1 MKKFSAYRLALLL
14 ASAAML
20 FAACEPST
28 TEPDDPDTPV
38 VPDVPDPDPVDPDP
52 QPDPDPITPDPE
64 SVTFAEIIEA
74 GCIGTYDVSSAVV
87 MATGVHNTV
96 VYDGT
101 AYMLL
106 YDPDKTSSVGD
117 VVALSGEVK
126 EFNGV
131 PEWNQPDINVKS
143 TRDSIPYPDPVE
155 ITASYISS
163 YSSSPEIVYGVASG
177 TKDGYYLNVGGK
189 SLNCYS
195 NTSIEDGEVTVY
207 GFTIGY
213 SKKVVNFVVTSTGS
227 GEDPDPDPEPEPD
240 PDPDPDPVD
249 PDDPDTP
256 STGKYSWVEL
266 PVMYDEDL
274 DGRDDNDNT
283 LYYATHFTD
292 LKSPTGDAARNYT
305 VCYSGEHHCPVWVA
319 APRHAMYETKKV
331 DRTEAYRQD
340 PDIPSDIQYNSKDTG
355 GGCNKGHM
363 LGSRERLASN
373 LTNRQ
378 VFYYTNI
385 APQLSGGFNTGGGGW
400 NTLEDWIDGQVC
412 SDTLY
417 VVIGCY
423 FEKYTDG
430 YGETVSPKTI
440 SFGGRSDVDMPTM
453 FYYALLRTKK
463 GSTGKA
469 LKNCSASEMKCAAFV
484 RSHTNNHKGQKVT
497 STEMMSISDLEKVT
511 GFKYFTNVPNA
522 PKSSFSASDWGL

>member
-1 MKKFSAYRLALLL
+1 MKKFSAYRFALLL
-14 ASAAML
+14 ASAVML
-20 FAACEPST
+20 FTTCEPST
-28 TEPDDPDTPV
+28 TEPDDPDIPV
-38 VPDVPDPDPVDPDP
+38 VPDVPDPDPQPDPDPVDPDV
-52 QPDPDPITPDPE
+52 PDPITPDPE
-64 SVTFAEIIEA
+64 SVTFAEIIED
-74 GCIGTYDVSSAVV
+74 GCNGTYDVSSAVV
-87 MATGVHNTV
+87 MATGAHNTV

-106 YDPDKTSSVGD
+106 YDPDKTTSVGD
-117 VVALSGEVK
+117 VVSLSGEVK

-131 PEWNQPDINVKS
+131 PEWNQPDITRKS
-143 TRDSIPYPDPVE
+143 TRDSIEYPDPVE
-155 ITASYISS
+155 ITASYLSS
-163 YSSSPEIVYGVASG
+163 YSSSAEIVYGVASG
-177 TKDGYYLNVGGK
+177 TKDGYYLKVGSQ

-213 SKKVVNFVVTSTGS
+213 SKKIVNFVVTSTGS
-227 GEDPDPDPEPEPD
+227 GEDPDPDPEPD

-249 PDDPDTP
+249 PGTP
-256 STGKYSWVEL
+256 STAKYSWAEL
-266 PVMYDEDL
+266 PVMYDGDS

-292 LKSPTGDAARNYT
+292 LKSPAGGAARNYT
-305 VCYSGEHHCPVWVA
+305 VCYSGDHHCPVWVA
-319 APRHAMYETKKV
+319 APRHEMYQTKNVK
-331 DRTEAYRQD
+331 RTNTYGQD
-340 PDIPSDIQYNSKDTG
+340 PDIPSDIQYHSKATG
-355 GGCNKGHM
+355 GECNKGHM
-363 LGSRERLASN
+363 LGSAERTAS
-373 LTNRQ
+373 LQTNQQ

-385 APQLSGGFNTGGGGW
+385 APQLSSGFNTGGGGW
-400 NTLEDWIDGQVC
+400 NTLEEWVDGKVC

-440 SFGGRSDVDMPTM
+440 SFGGRNDVDMPTM

-469 LKNCSASEMKCAAFV
+469 LKDCSASEMMCAAFV
-484 RSHTNNHKGQKVT
+484 RSHTNDHKGQNVT
-497 STEMMSISDLEKVT
+497 SAEMMSISDLEKVT

-522 PKSSFSASDWGL
+522 PKSSFNAKDWGL

>member
-1 MKKFSAYRLALLL
+1 MKKISAYRLALLL

-20 FAACEPST
+20 FAACEPTT
-28 TEPDDPDTPV
+28 TEPDDPDKPV
-38 VPDVPDPDPVDPDP
+38 VPDVPDPDPDPVDPD
-52 QPDPDPITPDPE
+52 DPEPITPDPE

-74 GCIGTYDVSSAVV
+74 GCSGTYDVSSAVV
-87 MATGVHNTV
+87 VATGAHNTV

-106 YDPDKTSSVGD
+106 YDPDKTTSVGD
-117 VVALSGEVK
+117 VVSLSGEVK

-131 PEWNQPDINVKS
+131 PEWNQPDITRNS
-143 TRDSIPYPDPVE
+143 TRDSIEYPDPE
-155 ITASYISS
+155 NIDQAYLTS

-177 TKDGYYLNVGGK
+177 TKDGYYLKVGSR

-266 PVMYDEDL
+266 PVICDEDS

-319 APRHAMYETKKV
+319 APRHQMYQNKNV
-331 DRTEAYRQD
+331 NRTNAYQQD
-340 PDIPSDIQYNSKDTG
+340 PDIPSDIQYKSKATG

-363 LGSRERLASN
+363 LGSAERLASTV
-373 LTNRQ
+373 TNRQ

-469 LKNCSASEMKCAAFV
+469 LKDCSASEMKCAAFV

-522 PKSSFSASDWGL
+522 PKSSFTASDWGL